1 MNKFFIFLLSCF
13 LFISCASIPK
23 MTPEE
28 KQIQKEYEDAEEPT
42 FNIKWDTTYID
53 PSEGLDGYLEI
64 KNPKTGTIVRI
75 TYKDFFIMKR
85 AYKNWRSIENGT
97 PVITNVEESG
107 QYIVVTFNYFDNE
120 SKSILS
126 GQFIVN
132 TKYIKD
138 KKDQQDLA
146 KWKAISWGA
155 FTYGGLV
162 TIIAIIFI
170 LI

>member
-107 QYIVVTFNYFDNE
+107 QYVVVTFNYFDNE
-120 SKSILS
+120 SKIWSFS
-126 GQFIVN
+126 EMDADHVSAWSKGGKSN
-132 TKYIKD
+132 IKNC
-138 KKDQQDLA
+138 QMLCITHNRA
-146 KWKAISWGA
+146 KGNR
-155 FTYGGLV
+155 
-162 TIIAIIFI
+162 
-170 LI
+170 